1 MWIFHKN
8 VSSIIHSFVHILYL
22 SIGFYS
28 FLFAHPILIVKNTHW
43 FNEKKSSDSLTDTD
57 FLNDVNRIQ
66 SSSSLQVLKHQL
78 GILSKLY
85 RNELQIRQSNTKEET
100 V

>member
-1 MWIFHKN
+1 
-8 VSSIIHSFVHILYL
+8 LL
-22 SIGFYS
+22 CLGFYS
-28 FLFAHPILIVKNTHW
+28 FLFAHPILIVKNPQW
-43 FNEKKSSDSLTDTD
+43 FNEKKNSDSLTDND
-57 FLNDVNRIQ
+57 LLNDINRTQ

-85 RNELQIRQSNTKEET
+85 RNELQVRQSGVNINKEENLNS

>member
-1 MWIFHKN
+1 
-8 VSSIIHSFVHILYL
+8 LL
-22 SIGFYS
+22 SLGFYS
-28 FLFAHPILIVKNTHW
+28 FLFAHPILIVKNPQW
-43 FNEKKSSDSLTDTD
+43 FNEKKNSDSLTDND
-57 FLNDVNRIQ
+57 LLNDINRTQ

-85 RNELQIRQSNTKEET
+85 RNELQVRQSGVNINKEENLNS

>member
-1 MWIFHKN
+1 LF
-8 VSSIIHSFVHILYL
+8 IHFLFESL
-22 SIGFYS
+22 GFYS

-43 FNEKKSSDSLTDTD
+43 FNEKKSSDSLTDND
-57 FLNDVNRIQ
+57 LLNDINRTQ

-85 RNELQIRQSNTKEET
+85 RNELQVRQSINKEET
-100 V
+100 I

>member
-1 MWIFHKN
+1 MYD
-8 VSSIIHSFVHILYL
+8 IILLFIIYFILL
-22 SIGFYS
+22 SLGFYS
-28 FLFAHPILIVKNTHW
+28 FLFAHPILIVKNPQW
-43 FNEKKSSDSLTDTD
+43 FNEKKNSDSLTDND
-57 FLNDVNRIQ
+57 LLNDINRTQ

-85 RNELQIRQSNTKEET
+85 RNELQVRQSGVNINKEENLNY

>member
-1 MWIFHKN
+1 MYE
-8 VSSIIHSFVHILYL
+8 IILLFIICFILL
-22 SIGFYS
+22 SLGFYS
-28 FLFAHPILIVKNTHW
+28 FLFAHPILIVKNPQW
-43 FNEKKSSDSLTDTD
+43 FNEKKNSDSLTDND
-57 FLNDVNRIQ
+57 LLNDINRTQ

-85 RNELQIRQSNTKEET
+85 RNELQVRQSGVNINKEENLNS